1 MDDVV
6 KLFGI
11 FLAMGGAGALIYGA
25 VALIGVA
32 VKRLERSAP
41 DGASLVGE
49 LADLRERVAETETIR
64 ERVLELEERL
74 DFAERLLAQRNEPA
88 RISGGD
94 DAR

>member
-6 KLFGI
+6 RLFGI
-11 FLAMGGAGALIYGA
+11 FIAMGGAGALIYGA
-25 VALIGVA
+25 VALIGVG

-41 DGASLVGE
+41 DGAALAGE
-49 LADLRERVAETETIR
+49 LAELRERVAEGEGLR

-88 RISGGD
+88 RFPSGD
-94 DAR
+94 ESR